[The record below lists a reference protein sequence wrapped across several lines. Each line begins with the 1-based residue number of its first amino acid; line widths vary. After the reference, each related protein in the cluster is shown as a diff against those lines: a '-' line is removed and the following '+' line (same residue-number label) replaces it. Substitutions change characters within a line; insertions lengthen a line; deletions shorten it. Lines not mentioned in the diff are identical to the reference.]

1 MQAINLLN
9 NSDKLEINGNTSI
22 SSTGSYNYKN
32 AWITCVQIYTGEF
45 VNNGNFAINKL
56 EYENTNTTDNDGI
69 TYVMGVYS
77 TTNDETDYLPTGLTS
92 TMILGQ
98 DNNDKV
104 NINNI
109 DVKANAG
116 EVLVSGA
123 TSQGENS
130 NVAFLKSR
138 NQNLP
143 SPLSP
148 FILLVWIRL

>member
-1 MQAINLLN
+1 M
-9 NSDKLEINGNTSI
+9 
-22 SSTGSYNYKN
+22 
-32 AWITCVQIYTGEF
+32 
-45 VNNGNFAINKL
+45 

-77 TTNDETDYLPTGLTS
+77 TTDDETDYLPTGLTS

-143 SPLSP
+143 RPLSP
-148 FILLVWIRL
+148 FILPVWIRL